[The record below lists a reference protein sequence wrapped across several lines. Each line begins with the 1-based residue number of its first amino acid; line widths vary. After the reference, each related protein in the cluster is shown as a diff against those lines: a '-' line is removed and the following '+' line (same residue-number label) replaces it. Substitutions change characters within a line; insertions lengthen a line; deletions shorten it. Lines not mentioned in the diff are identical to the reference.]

1 MGITG
6 LSKFL
11 HSGDDT
17 PVNAKIILTG
27 AVAAPLLMTG
37 FAAAPAS
44 AEVPASAIAAAPLA
58 KKKTK
63 KNNKRKV
70 ASKRSSRA
78 AGVSMRVRGTRYSSI
93 AAANRLERWAK
104 RGMSGY
110 HNQCLRLADNA
121 YQPRG
126 HRTSTALNQWHR
138 AKRKG
143 FAHPRNRKPPVGAQ
157 MFWRTS
163 NPAGHIATY
172 VGNGKAVTNMPG
184 GRVKKINWKKM
195 NSWGR
200 YLGWAEPFYG

>member
-1 MGITG
+1 VNSKTILAMGI
-6 LSKFL
+6 
-11 HSGDDT
+11 
-17 PVNAKIILTG
+17 
-27 AVAAPLLMTG
+27 AAPIAIGG

-44 AEVPASAIAAAPLA
+44 AASPAPASASAVILA
-58 KKKTK
+58 KDTK
-63 KNNKRKV
+63 KNKRKA

-78 AGVSMRVRGTRYSSI
+78 AGVSMRTRNVRFSPNT
-93 AAANRLERWAK
+93 AVNRLERWAK
-104 RGMSGY
+104 RGTGGY

-121 YQPRG
+121 YQPKG
-126 HRTSTALNQWHR
+126 NRTSTALNQWHR

-143 FAHPRNRKPPVGAQ
+143 FAHPRNRKPAVGAQ

-200 YLGWAEPFYG
+200 YLGWAEPYYG